1 MSLENKEPPQAP
13 SSLDEKITLANL
25 LFKFVGIL
33 ERVLP
38 AFLVAWNN
46 QLQQKNKR
54 LELKLE
60 QKEIEKK
67 IEDNSKEILNDGKSS
82 KEVIDKFL
90 NS

>member
-1 MSLENKEPPQAP
+1 MSLENKEPPKVP

-25 LFKFVGIL
+25 LLKFVGIL

-46 QLQQKNKR
+46 QLQQKNKQ

-60 QKEIEKK
+60 QKEIEQK
-67 IEDNSKEILNDGKSS
+67 IEEKSKEILNDGKTS
-82 KEVIDKFL
+82 KEIIDKFL
-90 NS
+90 GS